1 MMTFG
6 RGADGSGGRNW
17 IPALR
22 RCRRTGEDEQNKTP
36 LATADVGDSIRQ
48 AWMSD
53 RTFCIS

>member
-1 MMTFG
+1 MVVEEETGYQHFG
-6 RGADGSGGRNW
+6 GV
-17 IPALR
+17 
-22 RCRRTGEDEQNKTP
+22 RRTGEDEQNKMP